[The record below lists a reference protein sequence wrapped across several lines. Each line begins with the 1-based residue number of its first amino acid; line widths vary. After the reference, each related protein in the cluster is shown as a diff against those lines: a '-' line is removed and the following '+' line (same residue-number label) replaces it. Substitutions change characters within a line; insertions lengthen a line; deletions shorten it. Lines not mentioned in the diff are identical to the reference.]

1 MFIKPHGALYA
12 QTSRSLPLARA
23 VVRVIKLFSQGQDKD
38 ISLIGLPGTA
48 HQTAAEEEGVKFI
61 PGLVTCT
68 LPRLTYSRRLSKECF
83 ADLEYNP
90 EGNLIITR

>member
-1 MFIKPHGALYA
+1 LKPHGALYG

-23 VVRVIKLFSQGQDKD
+23 VVQVIKLFSQEQDKD

-48 HQTAAEEEGVKFI
+48 HQTAAAEAGVKFI
-61 PGLVTCT
+61 PGLVACSFLRPTH
-68 LPRLTYSRRLSKECF
+68 SRHLNTEWF